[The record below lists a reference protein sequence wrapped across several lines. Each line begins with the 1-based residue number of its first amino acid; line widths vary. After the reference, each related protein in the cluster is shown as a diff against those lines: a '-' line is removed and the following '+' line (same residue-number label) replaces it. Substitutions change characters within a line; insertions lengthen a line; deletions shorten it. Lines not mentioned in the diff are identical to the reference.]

1 MFDSIDTY
9 LLIANAF
16 SFIGALFFIISAF
29 LNTKKNIL
37 YAQSLY
43 ALFSSISCIICGS
56 YSAAVVGMIA
66 GVRNFLTAK
75 NIIRT
80 WLTII
85 FCILIIVCGII
96 FNNKG
101 LIGIIAIVASL
112 EYTILTAY
120 TKNVMTTR
128 IALLLNVSL
137 WLVHDSIM
145 MLVPAM
151 IIDAIVIITTV
162 VKIIKEKRTKMTISN
177 PSSNTEPINAQ
188 NQ

>member
-9 LLIANAF
+9 VLIANAF
-16 SFIGALFFIISAF
+16 SFIGALFFVISAF

-80 WLTII
+80 WLTVI
-85 FCILIIVCGII
+85 FCILIIGCGII

-101 LIGIIAIVASL
+101 FIGIIAIIASL

-120 TKNVMTTR
+120 TKNVLATR

-137 WLVHDSIM
+137 WLIHDSIM
-145 MLVPAM
+145 MLIPAM
-151 IIDAIVIITTV
+151 MIDIMVIITTII
-162 VKIIKEKRTKMTISN
+162 KIIKEKRTKVATSN
-177 PSSNTEPINAQ
+177 PPSNTEPINAQ
-188 NQ
+188 N